1 MWVSIGKCMLHTHCK
16 VQTPFFLKHIIL
28 SSSKHKHLWEN
39 WTHRTSHSNTS
50 NLQSHKLVPNYNKQ
64 KHKPKALH
72 YGKKVLWLVKQPFNL
87 VAIHISTKTSPTNAK
102 GILPSHH
109 NNIDGKL
116 LTIVQYNLHM
126 GNFAKYRIVV
136 QTCTQQVVGG

>member
-1 MWVSIGKCMLHTHCK
+1 MS
-16 VQTPFFLKHIIL
+16 KHIIL
-28 SSSKHKHLWEN
+28 SSSKHKHLWAN
-39 WTHRTSHSNTS
+39 WTLGTDHSSTND
-50 NLQSHKLVPNYNKQ
+50 LQTHKLVPKYNKQ
-64 KHKPKALH
+64 KYKPIGLH
-72 YGKKVLWLVKQPFNL
+72 CGKRVKNAYTMEKKFYGSQNNHSILQQYIY
-87 VAIHISTKTSPTNAK
+87 ASAKTSPKIAK